1 MNSLSIRMISHLF
14 VDVDESFFV
23 KRLLENIS
31 NGMAESLLLAAYP
44 SPFCEEHSL
53 STEAQ
58 EVLTSSFHAF
68 HSVKNLAGELVSDF
82 LVDRGG
88 LRMSFSMSLLNAFIV
103 LDAQPVL
110 FLFNHRLFYL
120 ASMFS
125 GTTVA

>member
-1 MNSLSIRMISHLF
+1 MISHLF